1 MITPKKK
8 ICKGCQTEQYIW
20 SKGYCKQCASKN
32 YNKVNKVSIKQAETN
47 KILHTI
53 YSVMDVKPDKKCFF
67 CGSKNNI
74 THCHL
79 VRRSYS
85 QKLIVHPLN
94 IVHACLDCHNTYD
107 NDITERV
114 LLNNYDKALERIKML
129 DCDYYNRMIN
139 L

>member
-8 ICKGCQTEQYIW
+8 ICKCCGTEQYIW
-20 SKGYCKQCASKN
+20 ARGCCKQCSSKD
-32 YNKVNKVSIKQAETN
+32 YKKVNKISDKQAEQN

-53 YSVMDVKPDKKCFF
+53 YGVMDSNTNKKCFF
-67 CGSKNNI
+67 CGSINNL

-79 VRRSYS
+79 IRRSYS

-94 IVHACLDCHNTYD
+94 IVHACLDCHNKFDDYPL
-107 NDITERV
+107 ERV

-129 DCDYYNRMIN
+129 DEDYYNRMIN
-139 L
+139 